1 MPVIVV
7 GTEKTF
13 AELAPRLLRGE
24 VSTAASRDVADAMAA
39 ANPHV
44 DLEALTPGTV
54 LTVPDVPHVSVVGD
68 VSLDTNSTQVI
79 AAVIDSGEATLEALP
94 AASARLALGAAA
106 ERKQLAR
113 SLAAKELDT
122 AARQDPALA
131 VHLAA
136 ARQHLADE
144 DAGAKARAASLRRAQ
159 AEWRAE
165 LQAVRK
171 LLLP

>member
-79 AAVIDSGEATLEALP
+79 AAVIDSGEATLEALT

-113 SLAAKELDT
+113 SLAAKELD
-122 AARQDPALA
+122 
-131 VHLAA
+131 
-136 ARQHLADE
+136 
-144 DAGAKARAASLRRAQ
+144 
-159 AEWRAE
+159 
-165 LQAVRK
+165 
-171 LLLP
+171 

>member
-7 GTEKTF
+7 GTEKNF

-24 VSTAASRDVADAMAA
+24 VTTDASRDVADAMAA

-54 LTVPDVPHVSVVGD
+54 LTVPDVPHVSAAGE
-68 VSLDTNSTQVI
+68 VSLDAASTQVI
-79 AAVIDSGEATLEALP
+79 AAVIDSGEATLGALT
-94 AASARLALGAAA
+94 AAAARLDLEAAA
-106 ERKQLAR
+106 ERKQLTR
-113 SLAAKELDT
+113 TLAAKELDT
-122 AARQDPALA
+122 AARQDPALGA
-131 VHLAA
+131 GLGA
-136 ARQHLADE
+136 ARQHLAEE
-144 DAGAKARAASLRRAQ
+144 DAGARARAAALQRVQ
-159 AEWRAE
+159 AEWRGE